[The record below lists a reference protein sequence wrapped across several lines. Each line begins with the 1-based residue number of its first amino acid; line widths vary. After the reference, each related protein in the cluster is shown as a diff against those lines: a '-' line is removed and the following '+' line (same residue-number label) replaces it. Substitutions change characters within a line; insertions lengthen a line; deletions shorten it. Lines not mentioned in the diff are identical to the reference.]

1 MIFVI
6 GENVVAD
13 LEKDGGMGY
22 NRRMKKKKQVFTYK
36 YPTST
41 YVLMGVM
48 MVCTL
53 AFAVLN
59 VCKLAA
65 VGNLYSALPGLDIVS
80 VIIGVGVCT
89 VLVLTLC
96 LTRYVVTDDA
106 LVYQRIKPT
115 RIEADRLLLIRHELS
130 EDMVVLYIADDAAPD
145 GVRYLVIRVAEDQVA
160 PFVRAIQAIN
170 PRVGYDLFN
179 RKESEENNG

>member
-41 YVLMGVM
+41 YVLMAVM
-48 MVCTL
+48 IVCTL

-96 LTRYVVTDDA
+96 LTRYVVMED
-106 LVYQRIKPT
+106 
-115 RIEADRLLLIRHELS
+115 S
-130 EDMVVLYIADDAAPD
+130 E
-145 GVRYLVIRVAEDQVA
+145 G
-160 PFVRAIQAIN
+160 
-170 PRVGYDLFN
+170 
-179 RKESEENNG
+179 